1 MKRSILTAASLAA
14 ILWFGTS
21 PALAQ
26 RPSGGQ
32 GRGPGAGASGSHV
45 PMGGNAPSM
54 GKSGNAP
61 ANTNASSHASSSSPT
76 DLLTRNTH
84 LDSTLTSNLQ
94 SKGLIP
100 AGADLKDVCNG
111 FKNLGLCMASI
122 HVSHNLNLSFDCVKA
137 DVTGTAPA
145 AGATCPDGTGASK
158 MSLGKTIQT
167 LSPNANASAELK
179 KANKAAKADIQEAE
193 AQAQT
198 KSS

>member
-1 MKRSILTAASLAA
+1 MMKRSILTAASLAA
-14 ILWFGTS
+14 ILCFGTS

-26 RPSGGQ
+26 HGHSGGQ
-32 GRGPGAGASGSHV
+32 GAGASGSHV

-54 GKSGNAP
+54 GKSANAHSS
-61 ANTNASSHASSSSPT
+61 NAASSSSPT
-76 DLLTRNTH
+76 DLLTRNAK
-84 LDSTLTSNLQ
+84 LDSTLTSKLQ

-100 AGADLKDVCNG
+100 AGADLKDVCSG

-158 MSLGKTIQT
+158 LSLGKSIQT
-167 LSPNANASAELK
+167 LKPDANATAEVK
-179 KANKAAKADIQEAE
+179 KAQKAANADIRASEAE
-193 AQAQT
+193 SRAQT